1 MVLRIFQ
8 IFRAEIICAAV
19 LLFLLIYYSLFKV
32 KDKEFFFL
40 KLCCVTL
47 SHVIF
52 ECCLILTMTFW
63 GTVPEHTTRILYI
76 CFYATAI
83 LFVVWFFSYI
93 IRRLAQ
99 YRHSRLI
106 RNAGYVLLVVCLI
119 VLAALPMNHEQGRSI
134 YFGHSLLEIIAYTL
148 FLLYCLICTLM
159 LLIGHKKLEY
169 RVKLVLA
176 PVIIIMYL
184 AVVLQATCP
193 DRYMTGG
200 CLTVICVALFAVLDN
215 PDKDFVQQALWDFT
229 TGLKNRNSYNND
241 IAEYTS
247 TNAKPRRIG
256 LLVVDMNYL
265 KLTNDRYG
273 HMEGD
278 RLLQGAATILL
289 EHLKS
294 ATDIYRLGGDEF
306 VAVYL
311 SPDEEAITAELESV
325 SRACA
330 ETTEYASPLSF
341 AMGYASGCTTDD
353 FHEIFRAADRKMYE
367 DKARIK
373 EINACDR

>member
-1 MVLRIFQ
+1 MPLRVFQ
-8 IFRAEIICAAV
+8 IFRAEIICAAI
-19 LLFLLIYYSLFKV
+19 LLFLLIYYSIFKV

-52 ECCLILTMTFW
+52 EFSLILTMTFW
-63 GTVPEHTTRILYI
+63 GTIPESTTRILYI

-106 RNAGYVLLVVCLI
+106 RNAGYILLVVCVS
-119 VLAALPMNHEQGRSI
+119 VLASMPMNHELGRSV
-134 YFGHSLLEIIAYTL
+134 YFEHTLFEYIAYTL

-159 LLIGHKKLEY
+159 LLIGHKRLEY

-176 PVIIIMYL
+176 PVILIMYL
-184 AVVLQATCP
+184 AVVLQAVCP

-200 CLTVICVALFAVLDN
+200 CLTAICVALFAVLDN

-241 IAEYTS
+241 IAEYTA

-273 HMEGD
+273 HIEGD
-278 RLLQGAATILL
+278 KLIQGAATLL
-289 EHLKS
+289 VEHLKT

-311 SPDEEAITAELESV
+311 SPDEDEVAAELESV

-330 ETTEYASPLSF
+330 ETAQCAHPISF

-373 EINACDR
+373 ATGTYH

>member
-1 MVLRIFQ
+1 
-8 IFRAEIICAAV
+8 
-19 LLFLLIYYSLFKV
+19 
-32 KDKEFFFL
+32 
-40 KLCCVTL
+40 
-47 SHVIF
+47 
-52 ECCLILTMTFW
+52 
-63 GTVPEHTTRILYI
+63 
-76 CFYATAI
+76 
-83 LFVVWFFSYI
+83 
-93 IRRLAQ
+93 
-99 YRHSRLI
+99 
-106 RNAGYVLLVVCLI
+106 
-119 VLAALPMNHEQGRSI
+119 
-134 YFGHSLLEIIAYTL
+134 
-148 FLLYCLICTLM
+148 
-159 LLIGHKKLEY
+159 
-169 RVKLVLA
+169 
-176 PVIIIMYL
+176 
-184 AVVLQATCP
+184 
-193 DRYMTGG
+193 
-200 CLTVICVALFAVLDN
+200 
-215 PDKDFVQQALWDFT
+215 
-229 TGLKNRNSYNND
+229 
-241 IAEYTS
+241 
-247 TNAKPRRIG
+247 
-256 LLVVDMNYL
+256 VDMNYL